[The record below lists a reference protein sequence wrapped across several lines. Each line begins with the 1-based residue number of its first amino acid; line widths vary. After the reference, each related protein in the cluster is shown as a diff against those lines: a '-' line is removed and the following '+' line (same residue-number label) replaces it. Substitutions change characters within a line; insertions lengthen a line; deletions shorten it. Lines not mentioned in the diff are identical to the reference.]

1 MKFLIFILLIFTFI
15 RLIPLYLEYRK
26 SDLMH
31 KNFWSFLTKNTD
43 ISKHTD
49 KDLFKNSRYSHT
61 DVFEGLILDDFD
73 FSNSKF
79 IDVDFKGS
87 SLKRANFNNCELKDC
102 DFRKADLKDATFV
115 GADVKPRGLILKIYT
130 KTIEILVMSALMLA
144 SFFIFFKLIQFF
156 LIE

>member
-1 MKFLIFILLIFTFI
+1 MKFLIFILLTLTFL
-15 RLIPLYLEYRK
+15 RLTSLYLKYRK

-31 KNFWSFLTKNTD
+31 KDFWSFLTKNTD

-61 DVFEGLILDDFD
+61 NIFEGLILDDFD

-87 SLKRANFNNCELKDC
+87 SLNRANFNNCKLKDC

-130 KTIEILVMSALMLA
+130 KTMEVLVMS
-144 SFFIFFKLIQFF
+144 LIISLVSLF
-156 LIE
+156 LIALYYLS